1 MAQDDIPYQQLRQP
15 LLAKDPDSE
24 IIRQRNED
32 MAQLGFCL

>member
-15 LLAKDPDSE
+15 LLAKDADAE

-32 MAQLGFCL
+32 MSQLGFYL